1 MICMGSFAISNSQ
14 YPESRGTFGSAI
26 AKIPATY
33 VATPGLIPAEP
44 FSELDQLG
52 RRTPWWSRFRTLETQ
67 IK

>member
-33 VATPGLIPAEP
+33 IATPGLIPAEP

-52 RRTPWWSRFRTLETQ
+52 RRNTMMVAVSHPGNAN
-67 IK
+67 